1 MKTPFYREPRF
12 AKWSMFTALV
22 LAMGANLSL
31 NPQTLNISRHGPL
44 KFDVASTEQPAAEAA
59 TAQKLEVGT
68 AKKYQVSDKLYT
80 VKVSSLDEEKIE
92 VLGKPDANYVKTT
105 IKVQVTPDKA
115 ITVAQGSDC
124 SECNSPRDITLIL
137 TQKNQ
142 DMATELK
149 AAIEREYK
157 AVEAKPET
165 RRGSAE
171 RGKKETEQ
179 SKITAEI
186 DRLIAQK
193 TEECK
198 KFESKRDLFDCH
210 AGNLEELSK
219 EFSES
224 EFADSNQIRTKLFK
238 YYRANLHKY
247 FSSAFAQ
254 NSESSSV
261 FSRRLRDDSDKN
273 IDMDQANE
281 LAGNLLENLQA
292 ENAQDIV
299 ADLMRTM
306 ASSFSM
312 KAQRAYQLSRSNNPR
327 MASFGMNQMVQL
339 RPLLETT
346 NFNTLATLTANDSF
360 DQMMSLGMVQQNLYE
375 PVDQMLAQITAKMS
389 GSSRNGNMNMNGR
402 NMNPNQFGQQNP
414 NSVNQFGQPIL
425 QNSFP
430 NQQVGMNNQLY
441 PQNSFQNQQ
450 YGTYNQFNPNVM
462 SPSPYSMNNQ
472 TFRLP
477 DLNQNDFAINFQGSS
492 MQGLN
497 NNSNM
502 FMDRP
507 TTASSYLRGG
517 QAAIGINNNVMPWD
531 LSGQQSLNN
540 GAVIG
545 PTPSSSARSRSGR
558 Q

>member
-1 MKTPFYREPRF
+1 
-12 AKWSMFTALV
+12 
-22 LAMGANLSL
+22 
-31 NPQTLNISRHGPL
+31 
-44 KFDVASTEQPAAEAA
+44 
-59 TAQKLEVGT
+59 
-68 AKKYQVSDKLYT
+68 
-80 VKVSSLDEEKIE
+80 
-92 VLGKPDANYVKTT
+92 
-105 IKVQVTPDKA
+105 
-115 ITVAQGSDC
+115 
-124 SECNSPRDITLIL
+124 
-137 TQKNQ
+137 
-142 DMATELK
+142 
-149 AAIEREYK
+149 
-157 AVEAKPET
+157 
-165 RRGSAE
+165 
-171 RGKKETEQ
+171 
-179 SKITAEI
+179 
-186 DRLIAQK
+186 
-193 TEECK
+193 
-198 KFESKRDLFDCH
+198 
-210 AGNLEELSK
+210 
-219 EFSES
+219 
-224 EFADSNQIRTKLFK
+224 
-238 YYRANLHKY
+238 
-247 FSSAFAQ
+247 
-254 NSESSSV
+254 
-261 FSRRLRDDSDKN
+261 
-273 IDMDQANE
+273 
-281 LAGNLLENLQA
+281 
-292 ENAQDIV
+292 
-299 ADLMRTM
+299 
-306 ASSFSM
+306 
-312 KAQRAYQLSRSNNPR
+312 
-327 MASFGMNQMVQL
+327 MNQMVQL

-402 NMNPNQFGQQNP
+402 NMNQNQFGQQNP